1 MQAKFLKQLNGE
13 SSFAFLNMNILWRAF
28 NLLDIRNICKPKI
41 NSALSFGSA
50 PKQRQVKGYNF
61 MEERKLA
68 KLPENFS
75 SCSIQTK
82 INPQAV
88 AD

>member
-1 MQAKFLKQLNGE
+1 MKG
-13 SSFAFLNMNILWRAF
+13 F

-41 NSALSFGSA
+41 NSAFSFGSA
-50 PKQRQVKGYNF
+50 PKQRQVKGCNF

-68 KLPENFS
+68 EFTRNFS

-82 INPQAV
+82 INPQAE